1 MIVESNDEESSS
13 QNESQRISV
22 TLRNAVQSCGG
33 MAETSLST
41 ISSSETREMMLVGGR
56 LSSRCAIS
64 MGQLPIVEFVDGII
78 RPPWLCWENRGYLW
92 VVRDQESRP
101 RSEEIFH

>member
-22 TLRNAVQSCGG
+22 TLRNAVQSCRG

-41 ISSSETREMMLVGGR
+41 FSSSETREIMLVRGR

-64 MGQLPIVEFVDGII
+64 MGQLPIVKF
-78 RPPWLCWENRGYLW
+78 RRWNSSTNL
-92 VVRDQESRP
+92 VVLGQSRISLG
-101 RSEEIFH
+101 SEGPGEPSTKNFH